1 MAGGAEIC
9 KIIIA
14 IFLPPV
20 AVLLERGCGAD
31 LLINI
36 LLTLLG
42 HIPGVIHA
50 IYLILHDR
58 ERRKDGQTLYI
69 PPRHQHNN
77 EAMYG
82 PGPDYG
88 KKNMPPAQ
96 PVYREQPV
104 TYNQDN
110 IQPTPPTYG
119 DYTERDIAGHGAA
132 PVLNEKHEYA
142 PVTATP
148 SPQHYQNYSTKG
160 I

>member
-1 MAGGAEIC
+1 MAGGAEVC
-9 KIIIA
+9 KVVIA

-58 ERRKDGQTLYI
+58 ERRQDGKMLY

-77 EAMYG
+77 QAMYG
-82 PGPDYG
+82 QGPGYRSKD
-88 KKNMPPAQ
+88 MPVTE

-104 TYNQDN
+104 NYNHND
-110 IQPTPPTYG
+110 IQPVPPTYG

-132 PVLNEKHEYA
+132 PILNEKHEYA
-142 PVTATP
+142 PVTSAAP
-148 SPQHYQNYSTKG
+148 PQNYQNYSTKEV
-160 I
+160 

>member
-1 MAGGAEIC
+1 MAGGAELC
-9 KIIIA
+9 KVVIA

-58 ERRKDGQTLYI
+58 ERRKDGQSLY
-69 PPRHQHNN
+69 PPRHQQNN
-77 EAMYG
+77 QAMYG
-82 PGPDYG
+82 QGPGYRSKDVPVSE
-88 KKNMPPAQ
+88 

-104 TYNQDN
+104 NYNHND
-110 IQPTPPTYG
+110 IQPVPPTYG
-119 DYTERDIAGHGAA
+119 DYTERDIAGNGAA
-132 PVLNEKHEYA
+132 PVHNEKHEYA
-142 PVTATP
+142 PVTSAP
-148 SPQHYQNYSTKG
+148 PLQNYQNYSTKEV
-160 I
+160 